1 MGGKQIVVIVVI
13 LQHVELLV
21 LLVLLVSTCTVGQI
35 SEMLGFQEVI
45 FASVKLLCVP

>member
-13 LQHVELLV
+13 LQHVDIE